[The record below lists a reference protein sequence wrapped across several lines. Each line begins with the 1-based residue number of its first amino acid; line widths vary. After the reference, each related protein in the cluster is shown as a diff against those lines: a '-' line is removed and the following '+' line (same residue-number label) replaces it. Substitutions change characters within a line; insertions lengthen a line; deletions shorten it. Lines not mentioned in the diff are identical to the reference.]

1 MIMRRWFGYFKVTIA
16 LACLAASTGC
26 RSFSFSDPVIGASYK
41 PKNIF
46 SKAGPWPREIRRV
59 AILPMAYNEN
69 QPNTVSGRDLLEPI
83 LHTELAKAQRFECIS
98 VSAEFVKKW
107 THKEK
112 WSSTEMLPGDMI
124 QILKTE
130 IGCDAVLFA
139 ELTQY
144 RPYPPL
150 VIGWNMK
157 LVSVSTQ
164 EILWA
169 VDETFDAGEL
179 PVANAARRFEMQREQ
194 PNPVL
199 AESRQVLI
207 SPRRFGQFTTE
218 TLVATVPEYKE
229 PPNSTRAAH
238 RAAPSKAAASK
249 AVASEVAVPDAATPD
264 VAASKAAAPE
274 VAESKAA
281 TPDVAASEVA
291 ASKATAP
298 DVAAS
303 DVAASE
309 AAVSKAAAKAATKAE
324 ASKAAASKAEASKAE
339 ASKAAASKAA
349 ASKAAASKA
358 AAAKA
363 EASKAA
369 AAKAAASKAAAK
381 AAASKA
387 AAKAAASKAAASD
400 STVNDS
406 TNSNSTTYEVGVS
419 PVGATRFGDSGVGG
433 SGNRQSGPLPKK
445 GASEQSSAEND
456 KR

>member
-1 MIMRRWFGYFKVTIA
+1 MRRWFGYLKVTIA
-16 LACLAASTGC
+16 LACLTASTGC
-26 RSFSFSDPVIGASYK
+26 RSFSFSDPVIGPSYK

-83 LHTELAKAQRFECIS
+83 LRTELAKAQRFECIS

-179 PVANAARRFEMQREQ
+179 AVANAARRFEMQREQ

-238 RAAPSKAAASK
+238 RAAASKAVTPDVAAPDAAASK
-249 AVASEVAVPDAATPD
+249 AVAPDSTASDAAE
-264 VAASKAAAPE
+264 VNAAEAK
-274 VAESKAA
+274 VAEA
-281 TPDVAASEVA
+281 
-291 ASKATAP
+291 
-298 DVAAS
+298 
-303 DVAASE
+303 
-309 AAVSKAAAKAATKAE
+309 
-324 ASKAAASKAEASKAE
+324 
-339 ASKAAASKAA
+339 
-349 ASKAAASKA
+349 KA
-358 AAAKA
+358 AAAKVA
-363 EASKAA
+363 EAKAAEAKAAEAKVAEAKVAEAKAAEVKAA
-369 AAKAAASKAAAK
+369 AAKAAAAKAAAAKVAEAKVAAAK
-381 AAASKA
+381 AAEVKAA
-387 AAKAAASKAAASD
+387 AAKAAEAKAAAAKAAEVKAAEAKAAEVKAAEAKA
-400 STVNDS
+400 TANDS
-406 TNSNSTTYEVGVS
+406 TTHEVSVS
-419 PVGATRFGDSGVGG
+419 GVGATRFGDSGVGG
-433 SGNRQSGPLPKK
+433 SGNRQSGSLPQK

>member
-1 MIMRRWFGYFKVTIA
+1 MMPWHKVLVVAIV
-16 LACLAASTGC
+16 LASLAVSTGC
-26 RSFSFSDPVIGASYK
+26 RSFSFSDPVIGPSYK

-112 WSSTEMLPGDMI
+112 WSATEMLPGDMI

-130 IGCDAVLFA
+130 LGCDAVMFP

-207 SPRRFGQFTTE
+207 SPRRFGQFTAK
-218 TLVATVPEYKE
+218 TLVASIPEYKE
-229 PPNSTRAAH
+229 SPISTQAAH
-238 RAAPSKAAASK
+238 RAAD
-249 AVASEVAVPDAATPD
+249 SE
-264 VAASKAAAPE
+264 
-274 VAESKAA
+274 
-281 TPDVAASEVA
+281 
-291 ASKATAP
+291 
-298 DVAAS
+298 
-303 DVAASE
+303 
-309 AAVSKAAAKAATKAE
+309 
-324 ASKAAASKAEASKAE
+324 
-339 ASKAAASKAA
+339 
-349 ASKAAASKA
+349 

-363 EASKAA
+363 EASKIAEAKAAEVKAAEVKAAEVKAAEVKAAEVKAAEVKAAEVKAAEVKAAEVKAAEVKAAEVKAAEAKVAAAKVAAAKVAAAKVAEAKAA
-369 AAKAAASKAAAK
+369 AAKAAAS
-381 AAASKA
+381 
-387 AAKAAASKAAASD
+387 D
-400 STVNDS
+400 STTNDS
-406 TNSNSTTYEVGVS
+406 TTSHSATYEVGVS
-419 PVGATRFGDSGVGG
+419 GVGATRFGSSGVGG
-433 SGNRQSGPLPKK
+433 SGNRQSGSLPQK